1 MDPLQNSEF
10 LKNKYQ
16 MLQDIYKNTLEQS
29 DAIDKKD
36 YSSLERLLN
45 EREAMINSLRLMLEH
60 SDEEKCNY
68 TNEENTKF
76 QQQNDTLYKEIS
88 GLFKSN
94 AEKAESQKDEIA
106 AEIRHLRLG
115 KSAIV
120 NGYFKKMPQRYGYF
134 IDKKLG

>member
-1 MDPLQNSEF
+1 MDSLQYSEF
-10 LKNKYQ
+10 LKNKYKI
-16 MLQDIYKNTLEQS
+16 LQGIYKNTLEQTA
-29 DAIDKKD
+29 AIDKKD
-36 YSSLERLLN
+36 YSSLARLLN
-45 EREAMINSLRLMLEH
+45 ERESLITSLKLMTEH
-60 SDEEKCNY
+60 SDEDKCKC
-68 TNEENTKF
+68 TNEENIEF
-76 QQQNDTLYKEIS
+76 QKQIDILYNEIREV
-88 GLFKSN
+88 FWSN